1 MTCENCGSTC
11 VVKVGEGS
19 RCNECGGQWD
29 RNGNDVIDRNP
40 DDHGKNEK
48 DRRKVREIKD

>member
-29 RNGNDVIDRNP
+29 RNGNEVIDRNP

-48 DRRKVREIKD
+48 DRRKVRESA